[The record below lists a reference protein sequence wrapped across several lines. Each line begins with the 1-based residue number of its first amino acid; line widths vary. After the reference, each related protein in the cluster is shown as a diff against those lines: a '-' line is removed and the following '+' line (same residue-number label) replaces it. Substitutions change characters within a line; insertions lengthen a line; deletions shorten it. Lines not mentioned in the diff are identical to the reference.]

1 MDEGYRLRWQHVILA
16 DVVAIAICMALI
28 YEYIGF
34 GGTGIMPTIV
44 CPLMCVI
51 SSIGVVMWANGSGSS
66 YTNGPKWDTMN
77 EEQKT
82 YASSILGLH
91 LAIGMAI
98 IACAVPLIMAG
109 VWGIVG
115 FILLQ
120 LAGFACVFVGVFRVI
135 SGSRIGDRK
144 LVPKGPT
151 LVWGVF
157 IMLLFTIVAVPIL
170 ITESASGTTDINVT
184 VGENAVSVDAP
195 MAKFS
200 IKYSDIGDIY
210 VDDDFSRG
218 SRTSGYH
225 DTRVSC
231 GTYRNSLGTYKLASY
246 DACAPCIVIKTVS
259 GYYYAFNQPTG
270 SETQALYE
278 SIQAKIS

>member
-1 MDEGYRLRWQHVILA
+1 MDEGYRLRWQHVVLA
-16 DVVAIAICMALI
+16 DAVAIAICMILI
-28 YEYIGF
+28 YQYIGF

-51 SSIGVVMWANGSGSS
+51 SSVGVVMWANGTGSS
-66 YTNGPKWDTMN
+66 YTNGPRWDTMN
-77 EEQKT
+77 EDQKT

-91 LAIGMAI
+91 LAIGMAMV
-98 IACAVPLIMAG
+98 ACAVPLIMAG

-115 FILLQ
+115 FILL
-120 LAGFACVFVGVFRVI
+120 LFAGIACVIVGVVRVI

-144 LVPKGPT
+144 LVPKSPT

-157 IMLLFTIVAVPIL
+157 IMLLFAIVAVPIL
-170 ITESASGTTDINVT
+170 ITESASGTTDIDVT
-184 VGENAVSVDAP
+184 VGENSVSVDAP

-200 IKYSDIGDIY
+200 IKYSDIQDIS

-231 GTYRNSLGTYKLASY
+231 GTYRNSLGMYKLASY
-246 DACAPCIVIKTVS
+246 DACTPCIVIKTAS
-259 GYYYAFNQPTG
+259 GYYYAFNQPT
-270 SETQALYE
+270 ETETYALYE
-278 SIQAKIS
+278 SIKAKIS